1 MIQLLD
7 PTDALYQLHPATAGP
22 RIKAPLLPGSDPKGS
37 AVTIF
42 WHLDGLHS
50 LLQSSG
56 REAALVQLGCDAK
69 QAALLALEEDQA
81 DGGDDVTEGGGGTGE
96 RGASGRRYIKRLT
109 AAALNLRRTLLTHYA
124 SHDNMFAFG
133 TRELMSAV
141 RKEAYICLAECCPS
155 STNCE

>member
-1 MIQLLD
+1 MPGRPD
-7 PTDALYQLHPATAGP
+7 PTGALFQLHPVTAGP

-50 LLQSSG
+50 LLESSG
-56 REAALVQLGCDAK
+56 REAALVQLGYDAK
-69 QAALLALEEDQA
+69 QAALLALEEDRA
-81 DGGDDVTEGGGGTGE
+81 DGSDGAAERGGTGE
-96 RGASGRRYIKRLT
+96 GGTSGSRYIKRLA

-141 RKEAYICLAECCPS
+141 RKEACVLCGTLSCR
-155 STNCE
+155 TN

>member
-1 MIQLLD
+1 MFYTSCT
-7 PTDALYQLHPATAGP
+7 PVTAGP
-22 RIKAPLLPGSDPKGS
+22 RVKAPLLPGSHPKGS

-50 LLQSSG
+50 PLQSSG

-69 QAALLALEEDQA
+69 QAAVLALEEDQA
-81 DGGDDVTEGGGGTGE
+81 DGGDDITEGGGGTGE
-96 RGASGRRYIKRLT
+96 GGTSGSRYAKRLA

-133 TRELMSAV
+133 TREVMNAV
-141 RKEAYICLAECCPS
+141 REEAFISICLLECCPS
-155 STNCE
+155 SPD